1 MKTRTFPVYADP
13 GHAWVKVEKAF
24 LEQLLGPQWRKQF
37 TCFSYE
43 RGDHV
48 YLEEDQDAATFVE
61 ACRSAGIEPT
71 WRSSHANWRSHA
83 NRYSRIRSYAPLAP
97 L

>member
-13 GHAWVKVEKAF
+13 GHAWVKVKKTF
-24 LEQLLGPQWRKQF
+24 LERIVGPQWRKQF

-43 RGDHV
+43 RGDYV
-48 YLEEDQDAATFVE
+48 YLEEDQDACLLVI
-61 ACRSAGIEPT
+61 ACRNAGIDPV
-71 WRSSHANWRSHA
+71 WRHSHSDRP
-83 NRYSRIRSYAPLAP
+83 SRIRSYAPLAP